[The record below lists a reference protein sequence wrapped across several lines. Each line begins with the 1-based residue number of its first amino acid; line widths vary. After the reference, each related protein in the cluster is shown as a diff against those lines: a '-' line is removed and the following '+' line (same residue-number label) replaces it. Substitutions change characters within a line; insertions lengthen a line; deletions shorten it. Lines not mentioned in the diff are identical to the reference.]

1 MYTSIKKIANIIPY
15 AFVII
20 LFTLS
25 CSMKDSDSYKI
36 QKIPY
41 LLEAH
46 DDKRID
52 NYYWMRDD
60 SRDDPEV
67 IEYLENENKLADLW
81 FDSNYDYQSEIVDEL
96 TNQVPDKE
104 TTFPVSNNSYTI
116 IQLDRSHPLQI
127 IH

>member
-1 MYTSIKKIANIIPY
+1 MYTSIKKISNIIPY
-15 AFVII
+15 AFVIF

-25 CSMKDSDSYKI
+25 CSMKDSDTYKI

-67 IEYLENENKLADLW
+67 IEYLENENNLADLW
-81 FDSNYDYQSEIVDEL
+81 FDSKYDYLSLIHISEPTRRRGIWFAVFC
-96 TNQVPDKE
+96 V
-104 TTFPVSNNSYTI
+104 
-116 IQLDRSHPLQI
+116 
-127 IH
+127 